1 MLVNQLMGDIDSWSI
16 KWSYTINKNA
26 GVCLSP
32 IYSYVSLIFAEG
44 THVKSYIESLDNNLD
59 LSKRVVTYPEKVEV
73 LTEIAR
79 MAAKV
84 FHPKIPLLLK
94 EDIEQKYYY
103 KKYLIRRKLLH
114 ENVKNKPY
122 YKKYLIRRKLLSTN
136 KYLMKKVHGNENR
149 WIRFLKSS
157 YKDKLK
163 IINKKLFKGL
173 KKP

>member
-1 MLVNQLMGDIDSWSI
+1 
-16 KWSYTINKNA
+16 
-26 GVCLSP
+26 
-32 IYSYVSLIFAEG
+32 
-44 THVKSYIESLDNNLD
+44 
-59 LSKRVVTYPEKVEV
+59 
-73 LTEIAR
+73 